1 MSDVLLKVEQLGV
14 NYGGIQAVK
23 QIDFTIREGEQV
35 TLIGA
40 NGAGKSSTVRALV
53 GLQPYTGSIIYR
65 GQDISH
71 RKTPGAFLNASIARF
86 KGGRTESARHKRSPP
101 EQLLR
106 QGLVMVPE
114 GRGIFQRMTV
124 LENLRMGAWR
134 RRDNA
139 QVGREIERLFARF
152 PRLGERRHQPGGLLS
167 GGEQQMLA
175 LARALLSRPRLLIL
189 DEPSMGLAPLMVEN
203 IFEVIRSLRADGVTL
218 LLIEQNARLALEATD
233 RAWVLDSGVIAH
245 SGDSAELLNDPTI
258 QQIYLGE

>member
-1 MSDVLLKVEQLGV
+1 MSDVLLQVERLGV

-40 NGAGKSSTVRALV
+40 NGAGKSSTVRALA
-53 GLQPYTGSIIYR
+53 GLQPYTGSVIYR
-65 GQDISH
+65 GQD
-71 RKTPGAFLNASIARF
+71 
-86 KGGRTESARHKRSPP
+86 ARHQKTPP

-106 QGLVMVPE
+106 RGLVMVPE

-124 LENLRMGAWR
+124 LENLHMGAWL

-245 SGDSAELLNDPTI
+245 SGSSADLLNDPTI